1 MYDVD
6 LDGRDDILL
15 GLFKVGRDILT
26 VDLTRETMPQYCKS
40 KGDSSQN
47 RNDTKN
53 SEELEYIMTLPI
65 L

>member
-40 KGDSSQN
+40 KGTSSQN

-53 SEELEYIMTLPI
+53 SEELEYIMTLPV